1 MILTPSQASTRS
13 IYRMKEMDPSGSFQ
27 ENMRTSNSL
36 EHDYVPLFKEGK
48 EVRKCKE

>member
-13 IYRMKEMDPSGSFQ
+13 IYRKKETDPSESFK
-27 ENMRTSNSL
+27 ENMRTSNPL
-36 EHDYVPLFKEGK
+36 DHDYVPLFKKGK